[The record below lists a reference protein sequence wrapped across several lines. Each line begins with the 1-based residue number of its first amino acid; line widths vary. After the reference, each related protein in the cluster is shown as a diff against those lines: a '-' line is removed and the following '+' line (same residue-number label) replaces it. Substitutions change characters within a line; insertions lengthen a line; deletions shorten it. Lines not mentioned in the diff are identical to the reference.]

1 MGATDCPI
9 TQLSYERYNM
19 YSISYELFHHPL
31 NGVPM
36 VFIDEELIDNT
47 TRRLKSFPWLALV
60 YGSIMAFYLNLE
72 KLGNRKD
79 VSCYKH

>member
-36 VFIDEELIDNT
+36 VFIDEE
-47 TRRLKSFPWLALV
+47 
-60 YGSIMAFYLNLE
+60 
-72 KLGNRKD
+72 
-79 VSCYKH
+79 